1 MKRALLKLIS
11 VFQIVAGLAG
21 ISAVGI
27 SVVGMATAEVAPML
41 WYGVFPLLSVI
52 AGVLLWRGSK
62 FAFGLSVLVQLLQV
76 PILLTES
83 LSFNLGAI
91 IKLSISGIWCL
102 GDCRVRLV
110 LGINLLALAVLLLL
124 LLCKSEAEL
133 KVNEVKTITTS

>member
-27 SVVGMATAEVAPML
+27 ALLGMATAEVAPML

-52 AGVLLWRGSK
+52 AGVLLWRGLK

-76 PILLTES
+76 PILLY
-83 LSFNLGAI
+83 G
-91 IKLSISGIWCL
+91 K
-102 GDCRVRLV
+102 
-110 LGINLLALAVLLLL
+110 LLL
-124 LLCKSEAEL
+124 KSRRHY
-133 KVNEVKTITTS
+133 KTLH

>member
-21 ISAVGI
+21 TYAVGI
-27 SVVGMATAEVAPML
+27 SLVGMATAELAPML
-41 WYGVFPLLSVI
+41 WYGAFPLLSVI

-83 LSFNLGAI
+83 FSFNLGAVM
-91 IKLSISGIWCL
+91 KLSISGIWCL

-110 LGINLLALAVLLLL
+110 LGINLLALAVLILLL
-124 LLCKSEAEL
+124 SCKSEAESN
-133 KVNEVKTITTS
+133 VNEVKTVASS

>member
-27 SVVGMATAEVAPML
+27 ALLGMATAEVAPML
-41 WYGVFPLLSVI
+41 WYGAFPLLSVI
-52 AGVLLWRGSK
+52 AGVLLWRRSK

-76 PILLTES
+76 PIFLTENF
-83 LSFNLGAI
+83 SFNPGAI
-91 IKLSISGIWCL
+91 MKLSISGVWCW

-110 LGINLLALAVLLLL
+110 LGINLLALAVLIVLLS
-124 LLCKSEAEL
+124 CKPEAEL
-133 KVNEVKTITTS
+133 NVNQ